1 MNNNPI
7 TLDSELCQTL
17 TCLPEKFIVDFANSI
32 DVVRD
37 HTRTQKG
44 QSFMDRFL
52 SGLIGNDV
60 RRQQSVNAS
69 LADGIEGSLRW
80 LTELTKSVVKSNLA
94 ISKVSET
101 VNNLMQHTAT
111 IVSFSLDTRKTLEFF
126 QKELESFQE
135 EINRIN
141 IRLDGESHVDAV
153 MNRWKAGKFQQFSLA
168 GRAYVALEEL
178 RWGAFGDLL
187 RESDEQ
193 QFEKLVDDLINQ
205 VVTQL
210 VHDIRTDDK
219 QARYP
224 AEYWLQGTEDT
235 LFRDGLAFLGNRY
248 TRRNHPIVFATT
260 QTGQDLPLGMP
271 MRCTANRLA
280 EAMVREVFEEA

>member
-7 TLDSELCQTL
+7 ALDSELCQTL
-17 TCLPEKFIVDFANSI
+17 TCLPEKFIVDFASGI

-37 HTRTQKG
+37 HTRTQKD

-52 SGLIGNDV
+52 SGLTGNDV

-94 ISKVSET
+94 ISQVSER

-111 IVSFSLDTRKTLEFF
+111 IVSFSVDTRQKLEFF

-141 IRLDGESHVDAV
+141 IRLDGKSHVDAV

-193 QFEKLVDDLINQ
+193 QVEKLLDDLINQ

-210 VHDIRTDDK
+210 VHDTRTDDK
-219 QARYP
+219 QVRYP
-224 AEYWLQGTEDT
+224 AEYWLQGTGDT
-235 LFRDGLAFLGNRY
+235 LFRDGLAFLGNHYSGRY
-248 TRRNHPIVFATT
+248 HPIVFATT

-271 MRCTANRLA
+271 MRCTAKRLA